1 MIRKGFTLVEMLIGL
16 FGVSLFLPIFVSL
29 LRIMVTYQDPQ
40 IEQFEIFKFQFR
52 QLLIRNERDLICY
65 HDHLR
70 MNEFLIELDRYRL
83 VKRPGY
89 EILLEDVESIH
100 IDCTFKKVYI
110 ELSDGYKGSVTW

>member
-1 MIRKGFTLVEMLIGL
+1 MLIGL
-16 FGVSLFLPIFVSL
+16 FGVSFFLPIFVSL
-29 LRIMVTYQDPQ
+29 LRIMMTYQDPK

-65 HDHLR
+65 PDHIR
-70 MNEFLIELDRYRL
+70 MNEFLIEWDRYRL

-110 ELSDGYKGSVTW
+110 ELSDGYKGSVSW